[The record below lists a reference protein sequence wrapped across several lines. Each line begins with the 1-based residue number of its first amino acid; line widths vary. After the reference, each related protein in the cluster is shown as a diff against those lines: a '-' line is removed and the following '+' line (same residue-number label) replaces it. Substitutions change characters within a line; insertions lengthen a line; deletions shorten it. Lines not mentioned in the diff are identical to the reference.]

1 MSLNDTI
8 YITGHKHPDS
18 DSICAAISYSYLK
31 RQLGFDAKACRLGE
45 ISPETQYLLD
55 RFGFEKPMLLDD
67 ARAVIKD
74 IEIDSPVSI
83 NYNATIHEL
92 IKAMVESKRESF
104 AVVDNDNKI
113 IGMISKGDLG
123 IIGLGDTA
131 KGIELL
137 KNTSVSDIAKTL
149 SGTLIYE
156 AKDRI
161 KSGKVSMPA
170 INNNDLSYYQ
180 LEDRIVIL
188 GNDKDAQLAAIE
200 KNAALLIL
208 VWCDEIDEDV
218 LTLAKEKNCS
228 IIVSG
233 HGSLNTSRYLYFAPK
248 VKLLMKEKPIY
259 FNEDEFVEDVGKK
272 MLKTRYRSYPV
283 VDNQN
288 HLVGYISRFHV
299 LNYSN
304 KKIIMV
310 DHNEYAQSVNGIEK
324 ADLLEVVDHHRI
336 YDIWTNRPISFRNE
350 IIGSTCSIVTSMFF
364 ENQIEIPK
372 NLAGLLLGAII
383 SDTLK
388 FQSPTTTPKDIQLG
402 KKLSAISSIDI
413 DELATSLFQV
423 SSDIRNRDVNEL
435 INQDIKKFE
444 IAGYKVMIGQV
455 IVASLAEARSI
466 KDELLPALETFCKE
480 EGQDLVVLAFTSIV
494 EDSSCFFGVGEIKDA
509 VVEAFPNQDGME
521 YSAQAHILSRKNQIV
536 PTLTK
541 VINNY

>member
-104 AVVDNDNKI
+104 AVVDDDNKI

-123 IIGLGDTA
+123 VIGLGDTA

-218 LTLAKEKNCS
+218 LALAKEKNCS

-402 KKLSAISSIDI
+402 KKLSVISGIDI

-509 VVEAFPNQDGME
+509 VVEAFPNQDGIE

>member
-402 KKLSAISSIDI
+402 KKLSAISGIDI